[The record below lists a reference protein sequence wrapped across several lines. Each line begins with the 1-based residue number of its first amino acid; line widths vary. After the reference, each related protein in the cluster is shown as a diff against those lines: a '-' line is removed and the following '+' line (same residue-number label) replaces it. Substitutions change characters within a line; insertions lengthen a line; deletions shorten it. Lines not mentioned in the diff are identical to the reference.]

1 MAGILDDLDWQGKV
15 FSSGWVSAH
24 GGVLDSVEPATGEVL
39 ARAGL
44 ADARDIAAAA
54 AAAKAAQPEWAA
66 QPGPQRAAVL
76 RRASRVLED
85 NRAEFEQW
93 LIREG
98 GAIPGKAAF
107 EVDLV
112 LGELWEA
119 AALPTQ
125 PWGHLLPTSEAGR
138 QSIARRVPLGVVG
151 VISPWNFPQILSV
164 RAVAPALALGNA
176 VVLKPDVQTAVSGG
190 VLIARL
196 FELAG
201 LPEGLLHVLPGDAGP
216 GAALTENPDVAMI
229 SFTGSTAVGRLVG
242 ETAGRTLKRV
252 SLELG
257 GNNALIVLDDA
268 DLDIASSAGA
278 WSAFLHQGQ
287 VCMTAGRH
295 IVVESVADRYLEHLT
310 KRAENLPVGNPY
322 TEQVALGPLIN
333 ARQLANVDRIV
344 TETINAGATLRTGGT
359 HKDLYY
365 RPTVLAGV
373 TPGMPA
379 FREEIFGPV
388 APVIVVKDA
397 DEAVRVANDTDYG
410 LVAAIQT
417 GSLERGLEVASQ
429 LRTGIVH
436 VNDQTLNNDA
446 FAPFGGTGAS
456 GNGSRFGSQSS
467 WDEFTQWQWITS
479 RPQAHAFPF

>member
-1 MAGILDDLDWQGKV
+1 MPEVLDDLDWQGKI
-15 FSSGWVSAH
+15 FSSGWTTAR
-24 GGVLDSVEPATGEVL
+24 GGVLDAIEPATGDVL
-39 ARAGL
+39 AQVGL
-44 ADARDIAAAA
+44 ANADDIAAAA
-54 AAAKAAQPEWAA
+54 RAAHEAQPEWAA
-66 QPGPQRAAVL
+66 QPGPQRAAL
-76 RRASRVLED
+76 MRRAARILED
-85 NRAEFEQW
+85 NRAEFERW
-93 LIREG
+93 LVREG
-98 GAIPGKAAF
+98 GAVPGKAAF

-138 QSIARRVPLGVVG
+138 QSVAKRVPLGVIG

-164 RAVAPALALGNA
+164 RAVAPALALGNG

-201 LPEGLLHVLPGDAGP
+201 LPDGLLHVLPGDAEP
-216 GAALTENPDVAMI
+216 GAALAGNPDIAMI

-242 ETAGRTLKRV
+242 EAAGRTLKRV

-268 DLDIASSAGA
+268 DLSVASSSGA

-287 VCMTAGRH
+287 ICMTAGRH
-295 IVVESVADRYLEHLT
+295 IVVESVAGEYLDRLA
-310 KRAENLPVGNPY
+310 KRAENLPVGNPH
-322 TEQVALGPLIN
+322 TDPVALGPLIN
-333 ARQLANVDRIV
+333 ERQLANVDRIV
-344 TETINAGATLRTGGT
+344 RETVGAGATLRAGGT
-359 HKDLYY
+359 HDQLYY
-365 RPTVLAGV
+365 RPTVLADV
-373 TPGMPA
+373 TPDMPA
-379 FREEIFGPV
+379 AREEIFGPV

-397 DEAVRVANDTDYG
+397 DEAVRVANDTEYG

-417 GSLERGLEVASQ
+417 GSVERGLEVADR

-467 WDEFTQWQWITS
+467 WDEFTQWQWVTS
-479 RPQAHAFPF
+479 RRQAHGFPF